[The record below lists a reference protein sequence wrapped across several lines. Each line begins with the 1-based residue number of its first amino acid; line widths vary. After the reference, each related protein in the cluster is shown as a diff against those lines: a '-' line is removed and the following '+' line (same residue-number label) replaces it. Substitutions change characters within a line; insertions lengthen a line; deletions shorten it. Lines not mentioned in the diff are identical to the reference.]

1 MAGGRQRGRRLFR
14 GSTRRLVVLGA
25 VFVLLAVMLIPTIR
39 GFFAQRDSN
48 ATLADRV
55 SRQQATVDALR
66 QEIERYNDPAYVQQ
80 QARARLGYVKP
91 GETSWRVVGG
101 PDGQTGGTVSAGVAI
116 PADPQGQKAY
126 YEKVWSSIILADK
139 ATPAPAPA
147 APRVIDA
154 ITPSASTP
162 SRGATPSGGAGS
174 RTKASATGSG
184 SGSGTAHSSGSAG
197 SSGSATAS
205 ASDSTR

>member
-1 MAGGRQRGRRLFR
+1 MAPTGNRRPTSAPTRSRRAGGGHPPAPRAPAARPDVSARARGGRLEAAVAGGRQRGRRLFR

-25 VFVLLAVMLIPTIR
+25 VFVLLAVMLVPTIR
-39 GFFAQRDSN
+39 AFFAQRDSN
-48 ATLADRV
+48 VTLAGRV

-66 QEIERYNDPAYVQQ
+66 QEIDRYSDPAYVQQ

-147 APRVIDA
+147 APR
-154 ITPSASTP
+154 
-162 SRGATPSGGAGS
+162 
-174 RTKASATGSG
+174 
-184 SGSGTAHSSGSAG
+184 
-197 SSGSATAS
+197 
-205 ASDSTR
+205 

>member
-25 VFVLLAVMLIPTIR
+25 VFVLLAVMLVPTIR
-39 GFFAQRDSN
+39 AFFAQRDSN
-48 ATLADRV
+48 STLADRV

-66 QEIERYNDPAYVQQ
+66 QEIDRYNDPAYVQQ

-101 PDGQTGGTVSAGVAI
+101 PDGQAGGTVAAGVAI
-116 PADPQGQKAY
+116 PADPHGQKAY

-147 APRVIDA
+147 APRVIDP
-154 ITPSASTP
+154 IPSSVTA
-162 SRGATPSGGAGS
+162 SRGATPSGAGGPRS
-174 RTKASATGSG
+174 KGSASASNSGTATGSG
-184 SGSGTAHSSGSAG
+184 S
-197 SSGSATAS
+197 AS
-205 ASDSTR
+205 ASASASGSPR